1 MDWASGDG
9 AMDRFTLG
17 QVFVVRNVGID
28 TAIAVT
34 ILGRVEFAL
43 FATPWFLAQVLIPA
57 LQGLLAE

>member
-9 AMDRFTLG
+9 AMDSFTLG
-17 QVFVVRNVGID
+17 QVFVVRNVGIA

-34 ILGRVEFAL
+34 ILGGVKFAL
-43 FATPWFLAQVLIPA
+43 FATPWFLAQVLIPV